1 MPSSSGE
8 PHGHAVLVGELCTR
22 FDEIKILGGIAQ
34 ELACAGTVFRS
45 TAVMSFGSW
54 YFFVWIF
61 ER

>member
-45 TAVMSFGSW
+45 AAVMSFGSLD
-54 YFFVWIF
+54 F
-61 ER
+61 